1 MLIGGF
7 LVGSLVTATHQSEE
21 IMYEDGSFVDVQFRS
36 TREADVKN
44 PLERWLWG
52 GMDTQLI
59 HHLFP
64 TMPRYKLH
72 KLRPIVQEWAKKHG
86 YDFRISDS
94 WDILRK
100 NYRHLEGIAAL
111 ETI

>member
-1 MLIGGF
+1 MMRCFGALTNGF

-21 IMYEDGSFVDVQFRS
+21 IMYEDGSFVDIQFRS

-72 KLRPIVQEWAKKHG
+72 KLRPIMQEWAQNT
-86 YDFRISDS
+86 DT
-94 WDILRK
+94 ILESPIR
-100 NYRHLEGIAAL
+100 A
-111 ETI
+111 TS